1 MSKIINKLNWNQRKK
16 VKMQKLK
23 IKNNLKILSK
33 RKKYKIINLKLKISY
48 KIINQWTAKNQTF
61 QVMKKKRLNR
71 IITMNWLKSL
81 DTRIANKYIIVLIKK
96 TNYQNTNQK
105 ADLLIV
111 LKKPNMILI
120 NVIQSQ
126 NFQEHYLIQS
136 KQKYLCKFFKKL

>member
-33 RKKYKIINLKLKISY
+33 RKKYKIINLKLQISY
-48 KIINQWTAKNQTF
+48 KIINQWTAKNQIF
-61 QVMKKKRLNR
+61 QIMKKKRLNR
-71 IITMNWLKSL
+71 IITMNWFKSL
-81 DTRIANKYIIVLIKK
+81 DTRIANKYRIVLIKK
-96 TNYQNTNQK
+96 TNYQKTNQK

-120 NVIQSQ
+120 NVTQSQ